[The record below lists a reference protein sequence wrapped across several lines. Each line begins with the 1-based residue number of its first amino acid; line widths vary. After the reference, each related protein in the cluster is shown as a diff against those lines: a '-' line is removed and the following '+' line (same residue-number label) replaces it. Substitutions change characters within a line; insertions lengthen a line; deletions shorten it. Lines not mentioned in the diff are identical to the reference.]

1 MKTHI
6 ATICLLLCSAT
17 AWGEITFQFKDP
29 SFTSNGWATQVFAVG
44 QQEQSAKAAI
54 KAQQE
59 AKEAQAKADAANT
72 PLAKFM
78 SLFQS
83 EVYAQLATQLSN
95 NLFSGTSTSNTGS
108 FVLAGNT
115 ITYVKSTDNV
125 QLTVVD
131 QSGNK
136 TVVNVPIAQFQF

>member
-1 MKTHI
+1 MIKHI
-6 ATICLLLCSAT
+6 ATLMLVLFSELGWA
-17 AWGEITFQFKDP
+17 EIVFQFKDP
-29 SFTSNGWATQVFAVG
+29 AFTPNGWSAQVITIN
-44 QQEQSAKAAI
+44 QQEQAARAAI
-54 KAQQE
+54 KAQQD
-59 AKEAQAKADAANT
+59 AKDAQAKADAANT

-95 NLFSGTSTSNTGS
+95 NLFSGTSASNAGS
-108 FVLAGNT
+108 FVLSGNT
-115 ITYVKSTDNV
+115 ITYVKTADNV